1 MQNILKDSIILITGG
16 TGTFG
21 SAFIERCLKY
31 FPKEIRIFSRGE
43 KKQYDLKQK
52 YNNISNI
59 KFYIGDIR
67 DKSSVDKVMK
77 NVDYV
82 FHAAA
87 MKHVPIC
94 EENPIEAIKINIIG
108 SNNILDSAIEHQ
120 VKKVICLSTDKAVY
134 PSSLMGITK
143 AGMEKVALSKA
154 KEQNNTQIVITRFC
168 NLLIS
173 NGSVVPLFIDQIKNN
188 KPLTIT
194 NPNMTRFFMTLNDAL
209 DLIEEA
215 LFEGKN
221 GDIYVKKA
229 SSCSIKFLTDSIK
242 ELLNVQNY
250 PEKILGERPG
260 EKTHE
265 YLITKEELPFCSIKN
280 NYFIISQNI
289 KNNIDDYNEMASN
302 YYDNYFKKENFLNI
316 LNEEMESN
324 YGKKYP
330 SKIKEK

>member
-108 SNNILDSAIEHQ
+108 SNNVLDSAIEH
-120 VKKVICLSTDKAVY
+120 
-134 PSSLMGITK
+134 
-143 AGMEKVALSKA
+143 
-154 KEQNNTQIVITRFC
+154 
-168 NLLIS
+168 
-173 NGSVVPLFIDQIKNN
+173 
-188 KPLTIT
+188 
-194 NPNMTRFFMTLNDAL
+194 
-209 DLIEEA
+209 
-215 LFEGKN
+215 
-221 GDIYVKKA
+221 
-229 SSCSIKFLTDSIK
+229 
-242 ELLNVQNY
+242 
-250 PEKILGERPG
+250 
-260 EKTHE
+260 
-265 YLITKEELPFCSIKN
+265 
-280 NYFIISQNI
+280 
-289 KNNIDDYNEMASN
+289 
-302 YYDNYFKKENFLNI
+302 
-316 LNEEMESN
+316 
-324 YGKKYP
+324 
-330 SKIKEK
+330 